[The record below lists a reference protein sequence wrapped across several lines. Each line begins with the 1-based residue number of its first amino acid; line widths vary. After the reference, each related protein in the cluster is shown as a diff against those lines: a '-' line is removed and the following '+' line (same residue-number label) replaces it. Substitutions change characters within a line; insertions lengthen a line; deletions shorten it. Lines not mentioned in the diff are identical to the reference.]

1 MTERRPGRW
10 PGSRTGCG
18 EIRNTAN
25 SATPN
30 PATSSQYTKRTP
42 APASS
47 SPASAGPATRPNW
60 NSAWKMAF
68 AVDTSDRRT
77 KFGTMA
83 LRPAL
88 SRPLNPADSAG
99 STNNGHSA
107 GPRSALTARPALH
120 AAISTCA
127 IISSRRRSMA
137 STAEPPSSDPAIS
150 GNSWVTDTSPT
161 ISDEW
166 VSWYTWY
173 GTATVVSWLPRTDT
187 SSPQTRWRK
196 SRDRRS
202 GVRSMSRRRAP
213 RGFASPWPLTQTPPK
228 MTDGHSVGYHT
239 GHGRRHGGR
248 PDQDQICRTVVG

>member
-77 KFGTMA
+77 RFGTMA

-99 STNNGHSA
+99 STNSGHSA
-107 GPRSALTARPALH
+107 GAQVGVDRQPGAARRHQHLRDHQQPAPVHRVDHRTAQQRPGDQREQLGDGHQPDVERRVGQLVHLVRHRHRGQLVAEDGHELAPDQVAEVARPPQ
-120 AAISTCA
+120 
-127 IISSRRRSMA
+127 RRQ
-137 STAEPPSSDPAIS
+137 
-150 GNSWVTDTSPT
+150 V
-161 ISDEW
+161 DE
-166 VSWYTWY
+166 
-173 GTATVVSWLPRTDT
+173 
-187 SSPQTRWRK
+187 Q
-196 SRDRRS
+196 
-202 GVRSMSRRRAP
+202 AP
-213 RGFASPWPLTQTPPK
+213 RGPGLCLPLAAHPVPSQK
-228 MTDGHSVGYHT
+228 
-239 GHGRRHGGR
+239 
-248 PDQDQICRTVVG
+248 